1 MSNALIPEPPRTPCR
16 IASRPSPSSKPPPCQ
31 DSRRP
36 SAWCPTSSPPSP
48 AAYGGY
54 FAFTD
59 ALGKGTLTGR
69 EIELINLYTS
79 ELNGCG
85 YCVSAHG
92 TLAKRFELSEAELTA
107 ARHGRGRDERED
119 AMLALV
125 QRVTRT
131 GGGNTGAELERAK
144 KAGLSDAAVI
154 EVLAHV
160 ASKLF
165 TNAVAQVAQTTIDFP
180 QQPNLPRP

>member
-1 MSNALIPEPPRTPCR
+1 MSTR
-16 IASRPSPSSKPPPCQ
+16 IAPLTLEQVPSLAGLKKALGMVPNLF
-31 DSRRP
+31 
-36 SAWCPTSSPPSP
+36 ATIAHSPVALS
-48 AAYGGY
+48 GY
-54 FAFTD
+54 LAFTD
-59 ALGKGTLTGR
+59 ALSKGTLTGR
-69 EIELINLYTS
+69 EIELINLHTS

-92 TLAKRFELSEAELTA
+92 ALAQRFELSADDIMA

-119 AMLALV
+119 ALLALV
-125 QRVTRT
+125 RRVVRT
-131 GGGNTGAELERAK
+131 GGGGTGTEFERAK
-144 KAGLSDAAVI
+144 KAGLTDAALI